1 MATTKIFPI
10 HEDVEGTLAYI
21 ANPEKTD
28 NGRLVYAFGCS
39 EKPRRAAKDFA
50 EIRSRRST
58 VLAQH
63 FIVSF
68 KPGEITPER
77 ALEVGKEIC
86 TKFLDDQYQFPLTV
100 HVDKQHTHL
109 HCVFNNTHLLNGYTF
124 QTLNNQGKVSQRMWK
139 KLRDTSDEVCRRHH
153 LNVIEHPEMGKGK
166 SRWEWDMSRQGLSW
180 KAKLKYAID
189 KVIKESENFED
200 FLAKCADFG
209 VLVEYHPDHKIDLK
223 FMLAE
228 QKEHNPRAKFTRS
241 RTLGWFYETEQIKSR
256 IAQYQGC
263 MVYVPRTKIKVV
275 TQKVEENRFVRDTI
289 DRGNM
294 QVEIYIGHTAFVLRD
309 TIDRGNMQVASI
321 AKNIIAE
328 YGVEP
333 EEIRNAAISAYA
345 HSRRLVSELNSLKA
359 ELEDLEVKLS
369 VLKKYRQLKHYGE
382 ELKALSGRAEKKY
395 RKDYSVELAEY
406 GKIRTQVLEL
416 YPSGHIPTVE
426 NLEKSITTL
435 RKKLSAMNAEYNQA
449 DKKARELA
457 DAQRTIEEYLRQ
469 EQSRGEQ
476 KRKRNDLE

>member
-1 MATTKIFPI
+1 
-10 HEDVEGTLAYI
+10 
-21 ANPEKTD
+21 
-28 NGRLVYAFGCS
+28 
-39 EKPRRAAKDFA
+39 
-50 EIRSRRST
+50 
-58 VLAQH
+58 
-63 FIVSF
+63 
-68 KPGEITPER
+68 
-77 ALEVGKEIC
+77 
-86 TKFLDDQYQFPLTV
+86 
-100 HVDKQHTHL
+100 
-109 HCVFNNTHLLNGYTF
+109 
-124 QTLNNQGKVSQRMWK
+124 MWK
-139 KLRDTSDEVCRRHH
+139 KLRDTSDEVCKRHH
-153 LNVIEHPEMGKGK
+153 LNVIEHPEIGKGK

-189 KVIKESENFED
+189 QVVKESENFED
-200 FLAKCADFG
+200 FLAKCAAHG
-209 VLVEYHPDHKIDLK
+209 ILYEYNPDHKIDLK
-223 FMLAE
+223 YMLAE
-228 QKEHNPRAKFTRS
+228 QKERNPRAKFTRS

-275 TQKVEENRFVRDTI
+275 TPKVEENKFVRDTI

-294 QVEIYIGHTAFVLRD
+294 K
-309 TIDRGNMQVASI
+309 VASI

-345 HSRRLVSELNSLKA
+345 HSRGLLSKLNNLKT
-359 ELEDLEVKLS
+359 EIEVLEVKLN
-369 VLKKYRQLKHYGE
+369 VLKKYREIKHYGE

-395 RKDYSVELAEY
+395 KESHSYELSEY
-406 GKIRTQVLEL
+406 GKVRTQILEL

-426 NLEKSITTL
+426 NLEKNITAL
-435 RKKLSAMNAEYNQA
+435 REKLSAMNTEFNQA

-476 KRKRNDLE
+476 KHKRNDLE